1 MDDGTLSEPDLE
13 PEVDAPNSDAP
24 RVATGSVCPTPR
36 PALLYRL
43 YSDHLRVR
51 ANAKLFR
58 DRLISGSMV
67 KIEVGPE
74 KREWTIPK
82 NLLAHH
88 SELLE
93 RELQS
98 DSRDRVEKIELHE
111 YDPAGFELFV
121 KFVFQGKLDD
131 VSDMADAQKWDYV
144 SHTAP
149 TPFPKYLLIA
159 PSP

>member
-1 MDDGTLSEPDLE
+1 VT
-13 PEVDAPNSDAP
+13 
-24 RVATGSVCPTPR
+24 TGRACPAPR

-43 YSDHLRVR
+43 NSDRLRVR

-67 KIEVGPE
+67 KIEVGPD

-88 SELLE
+88 SEILE
-93 RELQS
+93 QELQS
-98 DSRDRVEKIELHE
+98 DGRDRVEKIELHD

-121 KFVFQGKLDD
+121 KFIFQGKLDD
-131 VSDMADAQKWDYV
+131 VSDMADDQKWDYV
-144 SHTAP
+144 SYTAAHMR
-149 TPFPKYLLIA
+149 FSNIY
-159 PSP
+159 